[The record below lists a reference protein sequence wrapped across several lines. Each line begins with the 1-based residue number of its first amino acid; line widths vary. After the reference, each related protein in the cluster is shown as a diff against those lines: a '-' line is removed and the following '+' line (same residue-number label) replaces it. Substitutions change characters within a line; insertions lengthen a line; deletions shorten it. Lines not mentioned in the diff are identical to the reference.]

1 MFKHRVARNRVLYF
15 IVLLLVLVVFAY
27 LMTNF
32 HWELYQLLIIAF
44 VFLIPGRLV
53 QYYWRDFFKGR
64 KNLEQKNFDKAIQR
78 FELFLKDVEES
89 PWIKW
94 LMFFSYGLYSF
105 KVEAVALAYLGKCNI
120 HKNNMDQAELFLN
133 KALQIDTKYPVAFF
147 NLAVIYAIRN
157 NENESHRY
165 FDLAIKNGYPKVKFE
180 DLSSFIRD
188 EITSVS

>member
-15 IVLLLVLVVFAY
+15 AVLLLVLIAFAY
-27 LMTNF
+27 LITNF
-32 HWELYQLLIIAF
+32 HWELYQLLIIAL
-44 VFLIPGRLV
+44 VFLVPGRLV

-64 KNLEQKNFDKAIQR
+64 KNLEKKNYDKAIQR

-120 HKNNMDQAELFLN
+120 YKRNLEQAEQFLN
-133 KALQIDTKYPVAFF
+133 RALQTDSKYPVAFF
-147 NLAVIYAIRN
+147 NLSVIYVLRN
-157 NENESHRY
+157 DEITARRY
-165 FDLAIKNGYPKVKFE
+165 FDAAREHGYPKMKFE
-180 DLSSFIRD
+180 NLNAFIRD
-188 EITSVS
+188 EFTAPN